1 MKAQAMKVEA
11 IRVEAIRVEA
21 MKVQAQGHSLV
32 EYSIL
37 LALIGLVLVIGQ
49 DSPLETL
56 FRAIQA
62 YYGRFTFALSMP

>member
-1 MKAQAMKVEA
+1 MKVHA
-11 IRVEAIRVEA
+11 R
-21 MKVQAQGHSLV
+21 GHSLV

-56 FRAIQA
+56 FRAIQG

>member
-1 MKAQAMKVEA
+1 MKVQ
-11 IRVEAIRVEA
+11 A
-21 MKVQAQGHSLV
+21 MKVQAMKVQVQGHALV

-56 FRAIQA
+56 FRAIQG